1 MNPYN
6 PTTADLAL
14 IESLCYER
22 ISALTR
28 EANKRP
34 ARV

>member
-6 PTTADLAL
+6 PTTADLEM
-14 IESLCYER
+14 IQSLCYER

-28 EANKRP
+28 EAN
-34 ARV
+34 RVGRV